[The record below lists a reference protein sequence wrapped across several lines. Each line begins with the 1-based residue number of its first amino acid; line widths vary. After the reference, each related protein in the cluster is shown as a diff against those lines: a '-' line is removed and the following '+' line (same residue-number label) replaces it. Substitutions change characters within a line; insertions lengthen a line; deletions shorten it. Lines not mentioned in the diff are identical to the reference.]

1 MMILELKTKKNEM
14 RERDNEIPVGTVIL
28 RVREVWSVELIFFL
42 IFIKFFFPFFIPVE
56 YTFKNKK
63 IGCY

>member
-14 RERDNEIPVGTVIL
+14 RERDNEIPVPTVIL

-42 IFIKFFFPFFIPVE
+42 NF
-56 YTFKNKK
+56 Y
-63 IGCY
+63 